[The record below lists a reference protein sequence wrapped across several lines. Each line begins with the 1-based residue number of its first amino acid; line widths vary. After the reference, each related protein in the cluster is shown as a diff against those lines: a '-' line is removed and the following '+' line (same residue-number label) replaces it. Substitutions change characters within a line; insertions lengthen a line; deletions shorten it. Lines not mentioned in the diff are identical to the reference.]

1 MFGDPRRGQLPGLV
15 EQRYLV
21 RNGRKRRSVFRPNE
35 AGRERPKTCLIDAVS
50 DAHAGQRRGDE
61 RFQSRNFGI
70 TLRRA
75 LLRKNY
81 GSKVRHTAKYC

>member
-21 RNGRKRRSVFRPNE
+21 RNGLKRRSVVRPNE
-35 AGRERPKTCLIDAVS
+35 AGS

-61 RFQSRNFGI
+61 RFQSHNFGI